1 MARLKYRVGN
11 EDERQAA
18 MEMAGGDLQ
27 GADFRQAKR
36 EMNKQDRVN
45 RRAIRKAG
53 RRGDQIREGYEGFKQ
68 FDAQEQRANEYFD
81 ELSKKRTRNIAAGTA
96 LAIGTVATA
105 GALGA
110 FGGAAAAGT
119 AGTAATGAAA
129 TGATAAG
136 TAATGAATGAAATG
150 AATGATAAGA
160 TAAGTAATG
169 AAGTA
174 AGTAAATGATVGGT
188 AATTGTVGTA
198 LTTGD
203 KIIKGLQKGNEIY
216 QEAKPF
222 IDAGVQTYQALQP
235 TQIDQPQ
242 VNTTD
247 YSSLGLD
254 MYQQQLMGFGSQST
268 PAVTSGGPQLQQPAG
283 YYGSFMPPI
292 NQ

>member
-119 AGTAATGAAA
+119 AGTAA
-129 TGATAAG
+129 G
-136 TAATGAATGAAATG
+136 TAATG
-150 AATGATAAGA
+150 
-160 TAAGTAATG
+160 
-169 AAGTA
+169 
-174 AGTAAATGATVGGT
+174 AAATGATVGGT

>member
-136 TAATGAATGAAATG
+136 TAATGAAATG
-150 AATGATAAGA
+150 AATGAT
-160 TAAGTAATG
+160 